1 MGIQD
6 ISFQG
11 SQVIQNSLKI
21 VLQWHSFC
29 TIVQRSTN
37 ANVGGGIPKETNNTN
52 AGDGG
57 DEKDLFCVGNVV
69 TDAVQG
75 IKG

>member
-21 VLQWHSFC
+21 VLQWHNFC
-29 TIVQRSTN
+29 IIAQRSQMQML
-37 ANVGGGIPKETNNTN
+37 VEGIPKETNNTN

>member
-1 MGIQD
+1 MQML
-6 ISFQG
+6 
-11 SQVIQNSLKI
+11 VE
-21 VLQWHSFC
+21 
-29 TIVQRSTN
+29 
-37 ANVGGGIPKETNNTN
+37 GIPKETNNTN

-69 TDAVQG
+69 TDAVQR

>member
-1 MGIQD
+1 MQIL
-6 ISFQG
+6 
-11 SQVIQNSLKI
+11 V
-21 VLQWHSFC
+21 
-29 TIVQRSTN
+29 
-37 ANVGGGIPKETNNTN
+37 GGIPKETNNTN